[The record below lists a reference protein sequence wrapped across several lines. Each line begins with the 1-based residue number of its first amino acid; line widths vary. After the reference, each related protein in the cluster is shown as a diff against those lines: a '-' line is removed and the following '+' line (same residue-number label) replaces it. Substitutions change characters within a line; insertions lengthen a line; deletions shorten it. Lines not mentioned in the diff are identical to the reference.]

1 MAQTRARAALALA
14 MLALAPPALAQKPA
28 AQAPPARG
36 WTAPTPGPELQAAM
50 KKAQEGDPAPLTKL
64 ADRGDANAQYMA
76 GVLYIF
82 GGPKVTK
89 NAARGC
95 AYEQKASAHR
105 ADAMHLVALCYQ
117 NGALG
122 APDKVKAEAAYRRA
136 ADMGFTKSKCALG
149 QMLMGDKTQAARG
162 LALCEESAKA
172 GDVDAQMIVANAYF
186 SGSGGKKSLPEARKW
201 YELAAKQGKT
211 DAARRLGEMYAKG
224 DGGKQDTKKAMEL
237 WTAAEKAGDPL
248 VCILVADQMFTTL
261 TGRPPGPG
269 KYGFRKG
276 VPVADLKVIEEWYQ
290 QALKR
295 DPRPDVQQRASY
307 ALQIIA
313 SLKSGAVTASTKR

>member
-1 MAQTRARAALALA
+1 MVQTRVRAALALA
-14 MLALAPPALAQKPA
+14 FLALAPAALAQKPA
-28 AQAPPARG
+28 AHAPAVQGWKAPA
-36 WTAPTPGPELQAAM
+36 PGPELQAAM

-64 ADRGDANAQYMA
+64 ADHGDANAQYYA

-89 NAARGC
+89 DAARGC

-105 ADAMHLVALCYQ
+105 ADAMHLVGLCHQ
-117 NGALG
+117 NGAGG
-122 APDKVKAEAAYRRA
+122 APDRAKAEAAYRRA
-136 ADMGFTKSKCALG
+136 ADMGFSKSKCALG
-149 QMLMGDKTQAARG
+149 QMLMADPAQASRG
-162 LALCEESAKA
+162 VALCEESAKA
-172 GDVDAQMIVANAYF
+172 GDVDAQMTVANAYF
-186 SGSGGKKSLPEARKW
+186 SGSAGKKNLPEARKW
-201 YELAAKQGKT
+201 YDLAAKQGKT

-248 VCILVADQMFTTL
+248 VSILVADQLFTNL

-269 KYGFRKG
+269 KYGFRNG
-276 VPVADLKVIEEWYQ
+276 VPVADLKVIEEWCR
-290 QALKR
+290 QALKG
-295 DPRPDVQQRASY
+295 DPRPDVQQRAKY

-313 SLKSGAVTASTKR
+313 SLKAGAVSASTRK